1 MKKYGQMKFKI
12 RFREGSIIAKGEE
25 RTIDALK
32 KSNLIDLSEEREIFF
47 KSIQKDGAIIKIPFI
62 CEVSD
67 YRSYPFDIAMAVC
80 AKADSVCSRNY
91 KDVLTGRPFI
101 CHDDLIT
108 FLDKKA
114 YTNGKSNLGE
124 YLNIYK
130 FYKPEEVIQ
139 SLNNLTKEDVLTYIA
154 GIEELQ
160 SIIRKSFSDVYITAK
175 KNEKDNNKAVRKREK
190 YISNIGKN
198 ILR

>member
-1 MKKYGQMKFKI
+1 MKSYGQMKFMI
-12 RFREGSIIAKGEE
+12 RFREGSIIEKAEE
-25 RTIDALK
+25 RTIDILK
-32 KSNLIDLSEEREIFF
+32 QSNLIELSEDRAMFF
-47 KSIQKDGAIIKIPFI
+47 KSIHKDGTIIKIPFI

-67 YRSYPFDIAMAVC
+67 YHSYPFDIAKAVC
-80 AKADSVCSRNY
+80 ANADCAWSRNY
-91 KDVLTGRPFI
+91 KDVLTGRLFI

-108 FLDKKA
+108 SLDKTI
-114 YTNGKSNLGE
+114 YSSGKSNLGE
-124 YLNIYK
+124 YLNLYK

-160 SIIRKSFSDVYITAK
+160 SIIRDSFSDVYITANK
-175 KNEKDNNKAVRKREK
+175 KHKDDTKAARKREK